1 MIPDAWR
8 SGPAV
13 WALLLLVSTP
23 LLATLS
29 ALLERSGPI
38 RLRHWAE
45 TAGGRLRRL
54 YEAPARFAVFR
65 FLLGL
70 LARVSLVGLFVAF
83 QTTLLHFG
91 LGAAQIGAFA
101 LVIVVS
107 ALNEIVNRTLV
118 TQDPESALKKLI
130 GAYRLLD
137 VLLAPL
143 VVLCA
148 PLVPAKRLLRRED
161 PDPEVSQEEIEA
173 FIDVG
178 TREGILEPEE
188 RELVRGVVDFGET
201 VVRSVMTPRID
212 MTVAPVEADLDALAD
227 RFVESKY
234 SRIPIYEG
242 SRDQIVG
249 VLHLRDLLTGL
260 RSDPRPPAR
269 VLMRAPYFVPETKP
283 LNELLR
289 EFQTRGIEMAIVL
302 DEHGGPSGLT
312 TIEDLLE
319 EIVGEITD
327 EADELMPER
336 EEVGEG
342 VWRLAGAAHVEALE
356 ELFGIE
362 VGEAPYETVGGL
374 VLTAVGAV
382 PKAGDAV
389 EALGLRL
396 TVEAVDRRRIKRVRV
411 ERAAPAV
418 EEEPAHA

>member
-1 MIPDAWR
+1 MIPEAWR
-8 SGPAV
+8 TGPAL
-13 WALLLLVSTP
+13 WALALLVLTP
-23 LLATLS
+23 LLLTLS

-54 YEAPARFAVFR
+54 FEAPARFAVFR

-70 LARVSLVGLFVAF
+70 LARVSLVGLFLAF
-83 QTTLLHFG
+83 LNTLLHFG
-91 LGAAQIGAFA
+91 LLAAEIGGLT
-101 LVIVVS
+101 LVVVVS
-107 ALNEIVNRTLV
+107 ALNEVVNRTLV
-118 TQDPESALKKLI
+118 TQDPENALRRLT
-130 GAYRLLD
+130 GMYRLIELA
-137 VLLAPL
+137 LAPL
-143 VVLCA
+143 VLAFA
-148 PLVPAKRLLRRED
+148 PLVPAERLLRRED
-161 PDPEVSQEEIEA
+161 PDPDVSQEEIEA

-201 VVRSVMTPRID
+201 EVRSVMTPRID

-234 SRIPIYEG
+234 SRIPVYEG

-249 VLHLRDLLTGL
+249 VLHIRDLLTGL
-260 RSDPRPPAR
+260 RSQPRPPAKALLR
-269 VLMRAPYFVPETKP
+269 PPYFVPETKP

-289 EFQTRGIEMAIVL
+289 EFQTRGVEMAIVL
-302 DEHGGPSGLT
+302 DEHGGPSGLAT
-312 TIEDLLE
+312 VEDLLE
-319 EIVGEITD
+319 EIVGEIAD

-336 EEVGEG
+336 EDMGSG

-362 VGEAPYETVGGL
+362 VGDAPYETVGGL
-374 VLTAVGAV
+374 VLTAVGGV
-382 PKAGDAV
+382 PKAGDSI
-389 EALGLRL
+389 EALGLKL

-411 ERAAPAV
+411 ERAVPV
-418 EEEPAHA
+418 EEEPARA